1 MSVDNQGVERVT
13 RQQVHIDASPEAIWS
28 LVGDPNRHPDWWPEM
43 LEVECADLSE
53 GCRYRGVVKG
63 PFKAEEHELT
73 IERLDGCREVS
84 IFCEGTG
91 VTTRF
96 VLADAQGGTFVEGYF
111 SIEPNS
117 VGVKVIAAVT
127 GRRYLRSWL
136 EQSLANLKRAAEQQP
151 APS

>member
-1 MSVDNQGVERVT
+1 LEHSST
-13 RQQVHIDASPEAIWS
+13 QQVHIDAAPEEIWG
-28 LVGDPNRHPDWWPEM
+28 LVGDPNRHPEWWPEM
-43 LEVECADLSE
+43 LEVECADLNE

-63 PFKAEEHELT
+63 PFRAEEHELT
-73 IERLDGCREVS
+73 IERLEGCQEVS

-96 VLADAQGGTFVEGYF
+96 ALIDAQGGTFVEGHF

-117 VGVKVIAAVT
+117 IGIKVVAAVT

-136 EQSLANLKRAAEQQP
+136 EQSLQNLKRAAESAQ
-151 APS
+151 AAT